1 MAFSEVE
8 SCRGAA
14 SHVPIPT
21 LPPKLWGN
29 YALLTPHKTPN
40 RYFLFLPRAWPSS
53 SPPAP
58 LLLPCR
64 PPFSAPAPLA
74 PSSSPRTTSV
84 PLLLPPPPSP
94 PPPEPPSL
102 SSSSRRGRRPLPPLP
117 TRPPPSSPRLL
128 PRRRPGST
136 LLPGSLLLPWIWGLC
151 PSATPPVSSPDRIYA
166 TAPTGPALA
175 QTPASSLDPPPSPPP
190 PNSYPNGCSGGD
202 PNLDAIA
209 FVSPFS
215 LSFFCCK
222 VIVYFNNYLFYVFM

>member
-74 PSSSPRTTSV
+74 P
-84 PLLLPPPPSP
+84 P
-94 PPPEPPSL
+94 PPPEPRRCP
-102 SSSSRRGRRPLPPLP
+102 SSSLRRHRLLLLSHRHSPPPPDAAVALFLLSPHGRRPPPPAFSHAGAPVPPSSPAPSSFPGSGASARPRHRQFLALIGSMPLP
-117 TRPPPSSPRLL
+117 RPDLHWPRHRPPPSTPLPPRH
-128 PRRRPGST
+128 RR
-136 LLPGSLLLPWIWGLC
+136 
-151 PSATPPVSSPDRIYA
+151 TPILTDAVVV
-166 TAPTGPALA
+166 T
-175 QTPASSLDPPPSPPP
+175 QT
-190 PNSYPNGCSGGD
+190 
-202 PNLDAIA
+202 
-209 FVSPFS
+209 
-215 LSFFCCK
+215 
-222 VIVYFNNYLFYVFM
+222 